1 VPNVD
6 SDDEKRKAADKAY
19 KDIHESLEAKRR
31 RDEIYHDW
39 VLNDFWLTEP
49 AQEAKLTKAEVA
61 ALRLYTGP
69 AYKPINA
76 ALRQQNVEPWATTI
90 ACCYTAVLKLS
101 FLSTPKRVYRG
112 VKESQGF
119 KLHEEFLNP
128 KPGGFAGGTELAFMS
143 TTADPKVAVFYAGTG
158 PGSVFM
164 IDYTIASRAAD
175 ISFLSQFPHE
185 KEFLFPPNTMLECTR
200 HETRGDKRLVVVAPT
215 VSTNTPRTNS
225 IMEPD
230 TVPSKGKQKLAAELA
245 AATKVP
251 PASERSIQLPGRSGP
266 RTSSASTPRRPTTR
280 TMGFFS
286 ARMMCEDAQVRSR
299 SLKTTQ

>member
-175 ISFLSQFPHE
+175 TSFLSQFPHE

-200 HETRGDKRLVVVAPT
+200 HETRGGSLAPPPSFLPPYRDGL
-215 VSTNTPRTNS
+215 STRPFSSTRAPFPFGR
-225 IMEPD
+225 
-230 TVPSKGKQKLAAELA
+230 Q
-245 AATKVP
+245 
-251 PASERSIQLPGRSGP
+251 ASRG
-266 RTSSASTPRRPTTR
+266 RRPHR
-280 TMGFFS
+280 
-286 ARMMCEDAQVRSR
+286 
-299 SLKTTQ
+299 LH

>member
-39 VLNDFWLTEP
+39 VLNDFWLTDP

-143 TTADPKVAVFYAGTG
+143 TTADPEVAVFYAGSG

-185 KEFLFPPNTMLECTR
+185 KEFLFPPNTMLQCTE
-200 HETRGDKRLVVVAPT
+200 HVTRGDKRLVVVAPT

-230 TVPSKGKQKLAAELA
+230 TVPSKGKAKLAAA
-245 AATKVP
+245 AKVP
-251 PASERSIQLPGRSGP
+251 PAASERSN
-266 RTSSASTPRRPTTR
+266 T
-280 TMGFFS
+280 
-286 ARMMCEDAQVRSR
+286 QVRSS
-299 SLKTTQ
+299 SLKAVEEAQRALDACAFYGSSHRSSRRMLMKLTS